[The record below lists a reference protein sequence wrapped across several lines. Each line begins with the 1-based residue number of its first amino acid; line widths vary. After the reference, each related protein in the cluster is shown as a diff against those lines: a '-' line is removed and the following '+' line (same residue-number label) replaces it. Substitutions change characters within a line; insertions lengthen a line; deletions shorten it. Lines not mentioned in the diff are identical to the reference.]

1 MLSQDELNFLSRF
14 FDTWNQ
20 FVKFERNRREW
31 EELAEEEEAEE
42 HYARENGLDSVYYCW
57 NCKYSECE
65 RHQGKIWEFETLSDT
80 DQDD

>member
-1 MLSQDELNFLSRF
+1 MLSQDELNFLSRI
-14 FDTWNQ
+14 FDAWNKL
-20 FVKFERNRREW
+20 VVFERNRREW

-42 HYARENGLDSVYYCW
+42 HYARENGLGSVYYCW

-65 RHQGKIWEFETLSDT
+65 RHQGITWEFETLSDT

>member
-1 MLSQDELNFLSRF
+1 MLSQDELDLLSRF
-14 FDTWNQ
+14 FDAWNQ